1 MFWGRLEITCPLPE
15 STSKFTTQS
24 QPQGTVNTQSIKI
37 LLGQIPNI
45 DFAIGFLGGS
55 DSKESAYSVGELCQE
70 DPMEKGMAMHAGIPA

>member
-1 MFWGRLEITCPLPE
+1 MKTDDNLSPFFKINYFLDIN
-15 STSKFTTQS
+15 KS
-24 QPQGTVNTQSIKI
+24 QDFNTQSIKI